1 MGNKCGDAVS
11 ITLNG
16 TKFAIP
22 KDVEPIVNKGG
33 QRITE
38 TQGYGDGTADGYFS
52 VITPGITGLKV
63 KINDSNRAAFEAAC
77 GLASMPIV
85 YETIGSS
92 FELTGCIVGDF
103 GISSTKKISDEFA
116 VSVTDGS
123 GIRES

>member
-1 MGNKCGDAVS
+1 MGNKLGDAVS
-11 ITLNG
+11 ITFNG

-38 TQGYGDGTADGYFS
+38 TQGYGDGTADGVFS

-63 KINDSNRAAFEAAC
+63 KLNDSNRAAFEECC
-77 GLASMPIV
+77 GLSSMPIV
-85 YETIGSS
+85 YETVGSS

-103 GISSTKKISDEFA
+103 GFSSTKKVTDEFS